1 MAITWKQTV
10 GWLGTVA
17 VLLVVGACGGGAP
30 EPEPE
35 ADPIFEE
42 TGPSA
47 EERAAA
53 ERRRAAAEAER
64 IRRGEEARRAAER
77 SRVQEIIR
85 ERVHFD
91 FDKSDVRSDMESVLA
106 RKVNVLREYS
116 GIRLRIEGHCDERGS
131 NEYNLALGQRRAEAV
146 RRYLTSHGLDADRF
160 STISF
165 GEERPAVDAH
175 SEAAWTQNRR
185 SEHIILSLGSL
196 AGD

>member
-1 MAITWKQTV
+1 MAITWKQTG

-17 VLLVVGACGGGAP
+17 VRLVVGACGGGAP

-35 ADPIFEE
+35 PEPIVD

-53 ERRRAAAEAER
+53 ERRAAAAEAER
-64 IRRGEEARRAAER
+64 IKREEEARRAGER
-77 SRVQEIIR
+77 RRVQEIIR

-106 RKVNVLREYS
+106 RKVNVLRQYS

-165 GEERPAVDAH
+165 GEERPAVDARN
-175 SEAAWTQNRR
+175 EDAWAQNRR
-185 SEHIILSLGSL
+185 SEHIILSLGGL

>member
-17 VLLVVGACGGGAP
+17 VLLVVGACGGGTP

-35 ADPIFEE
+35 PEPIVD

-53 ERRRAAAEAER
+53 EARRAAAEAER
-64 IRRGEEARRAAER
+64 IRREEEARRAAER
-77 SRVQEIIR
+77 RRVQEIIR

-91 FDKSDVRSDMESVLA
+91 FDKSDVRSDMESVLT
-106 RKVNVLREYS
+106 RKVNVLRQYS

-175 SEAAWTQNRR
+175 NDDAWAQNRR

>member
-1 MAITWKQTV
+1 MV
-10 GWLGTVA
+10 
-17 VLLVVGACGGGAP
+17 
-30 EPEPE
+30 
-35 ADPIFEE
+35 EE

-47 EERAAA
+47 EERAAEEA
-53 ERRRAAAEAER
+53 RRAAAEAER
-64 IRRGEEARRAAER
+64 IKREEEARRAAER
-77 SRVQEIIR
+77 RRVQEIIR

-91 FDKSDVRSDMESVLA
+91 FDKFDIRSNMESVLA
-106 RKVNVLREYS
+106 RKVNVLRQYS

-146 RRYLTSHGLDADRF
+146 RRYLTSHGLNADRF

-175 SEAAWTQNRR
+175 NDDAWAQNRR